1 VVAITALI
9 WHAAVS
15 FMAIYGITIT
25 GILVSNVDIQVDYI
39 ILPWIIIEL
48 VLGIILSILSA
59 ICLAGL
65 SNRKHAQ
72 IRPYLI
78 GTIMAFI
85 LNIIKVIGLITIG
98 FKYVT
103 IGGGIAALILGPLI
117 LCFQYYTWLVVK
129 SEYHNIKEGV
139 DPNGQGGIVYST
151 PGGQTGVPNPNFSV
165 GQQMAPGQQQ
175 PGSVVYVSPHQQN
188 TTVYGGGHQGGIIY
202 SQGPQQQ
209 PEYGV

>member
-39 ILPWIIIEL
+39 ILPAIIIEL
-48 VLGIILSILSA
+48 VLGIILAILSA

-72 IRPYLI
+72 IRPWLV

-98 FKYVT
+98 FKYDKN
-103 IGGGIAALILGPLI
+103 ALILGPLI

-175 PGSVVYVSPHQQN
+175 PGSVAVLYM
-188 TTVYGGGHQGGIIY
+188 
-202 SQGPQQQ
+202 
-209 PEYGV
+209 